1 MLTNAVPSLQDTA
14 PSPYLRVGFFS
25 GGCYRGRGFRE
36 MVELFFSLNN
46 DENTKVIML
55 GRRGVL
61 GPFDSLGEGGSPYS
75 ASYQFKV

>member
-1 MLTNAVPSLQDTA
+1 
-14 PSPYLRVGFFS
+14 
-25 GGCYRGRGFRE
+25 